1 MTPSVHTLASQPL
14 PAFMPSP
21 GSPDYLLVGAA
32 IFLIAFVLG
41 IGHLYLRL
49 HALPDQIAHKN
60 KKMQYEIVCVLGLLA
75 MFTHV
80 HAFWI
85 AGLLLAMID
94 IPDFSGPLGRMA
106 DALERIAA
114 NLRNRTLGRENSDA
128 RNRVTAIPRSPALL
142 ESERQSDS
150 AAP

>member
-1 MTPSVHTLASQPL
+1 MPPSVHPLASQPL

-21 GSPDYLLVGAA
+21 GNPDYLLIGAA
-32 IFLIAFVLG
+32 IFLIAFVLA

-49 HALPDQIAHKN
+49 HALPDQIAHKS

-94 IPDFSGPLGRMA
+94 IPDFSGPLGRIA
-106 DALERIAA
+106 AALERITD
-114 NLRNRTLGRENSDA
+114 NWRNRKLGRENNDRSKP
-128 RNRVTAIPRSPALL
+128 VTAIPRSSEPP
-142 ESERQSDS
+142 ESERQKDS